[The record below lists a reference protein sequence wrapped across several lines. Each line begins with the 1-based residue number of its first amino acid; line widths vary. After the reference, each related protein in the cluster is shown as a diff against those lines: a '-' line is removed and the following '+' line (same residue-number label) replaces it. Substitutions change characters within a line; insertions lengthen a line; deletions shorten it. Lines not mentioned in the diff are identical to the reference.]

1 MAKSVGQVSERI
13 ACFTISTLFVVL
25 ADLRAMT
32 RDARGPPSVVLA
44 DRSTIA
50 VQTLCLLLTVL
61 AYSTAITQLALRSLY
76 AMLTDSTA
84 VTLLALR
91 LSPTM
96 NTEITS
102 STVTTRPLH
111 ASVLAHRAAAA
122 FGTPRLLFVVWTF
135 RVDLLRHGRVLH
147 M

>member
-1 MAKSVGQVSERI
+1 M
-13 ACFTISTLFVVL
+13 F

-32 RDARGPPSVVLA
+32 RDARGPLSVVLA

-50 VQTLCLLLTVL
+50 VQTLMPLLTVL

-84 VTLLALR
+84 VTLLALI

-96 NTEITS
+96 NAEIIS
-102 STVTTRPLH
+102 SARTARLLH
-111 ASVLAHRAAAA
+111 ASVLAYRTAAA
-122 FGTPRLLFVVWTF
+122 FGTPTLRFVVWTF